1 MCFVINSYMKN
12 SQEYTAQDPLVNA
25 AYNLLKSVKE
35 GAHEP
40 LNLPNEKELAMV
52 ITQLNFICHASAEI
66 RDILTNGGSYPEWF
80 QNKMSGL
87 HSTMQDLHSYILG
100 KESGE
105 LKEMTKAKLDKTNK
119 ISSDEYSKL
128 RNKPYFNADEWK
140 FSDKDML
147 YHRIVEEV
155 QTEQVKTIK
164 VGEDAVGTDA
174 KLHYAVVSD
183 RKVQAI
189 GEKEEML
196 DYCKEN
202 GGRVWKTAKQVGDLV
217 EETESNE

>member
-1 MCFVINSYMKN
+1 MKN
-12 SQEYTAQDPLVNA
+12 SQAYTKKDPLVLA
-25 AYNLLKSVKE
+25 AYEVLKPQESATEEEESIPATWAE

-40 LNLPNEKELAMV
+40 LNLPNEKELAMAL
-52 ITQLNFICHASAEI
+52 TQLNFICHASTEI
-66 RDILTNGGSYPEWF
+66 RNILINGGSYPEWF
-80 QNKMSGL
+80 QNKLSGL
-87 HSTMQDLHSYILG
+87 HATMQDLHSYILG
-100 KESGE
+100 KESGN
-105 LKEMTKAKLDKTNK
+105 LK
-119 ISSDEYSKL
+119 
-128 RNKPYFNADEWK
+128 
-140 FSDKDML
+140 
-147 YHRIVEEV
+147 EV

-183 RKVQAI
+183 RKVQAV

-217 EETESNE
+217 EEKS

>member
-1 MCFVINSYMKN
+1 MKN
-12 SQEYTAQDPLVNA
+12 SREYTPKDPLVTA
-25 AYNLLKSVKE
+25 AYDLLKSVKE

-40 LNLPNEKELAMV
+40 VNLPNEKELAMV
-52 ITQLNFICHASAEI
+52 ITQLNFVCHASAEI
-66 RDILTNGGSYPEWF
+66 RDILTTGGSYPEWF
-80 QNKMSGL
+80 QNKLSGL

-100 KESGE
+100 KEAGA

-128 RNKPYFNADEWK
+128 RKKPYFNAADWK

-164 VGEDAVGTDA
+164 VGEDAIGTDA
-174 KLHYAVVSD
+174 
-183 RKVQAI
+183 
-189 GEKEEML
+189 
-196 DYCKEN
+196 
-202 GGRVWKTAKQVGDLV
+202 
-217 EETESNE
+217 

>member
-1 MCFVINSYMKN
+1 MKN
-12 SQEYTAQDPLVNA
+12 SQEYSPQDPLVTA
-25 AYNLLKSVKE
+25 AYDLLKSVKE

-52 ITQLNFICHASAEI
+52 ITQLNFVCHASAEI

-80 QNKMSGL
+80 QNKLSGL

-100 KESGE
+100 KESGN
-105 LKEMTKAKLDKTNK
+105 LK
-119 ISSDEYSKL
+119 
-128 RNKPYFNADEWK
+128 
-140 FSDKDML
+140 
-147 YHRIVEEV
+147 EV

-174 KLHYAVVSD
+174 ELHYAVVSN
-183 RKVQAI
+183 RKVQAV

-202 GGRVWKTAKQVGDLV
+202 GGRVWKTATLQVGDLV
-217 EETESNE
+217 EELDLNSKE

>member
-1 MCFVINSYMKN
+1 
-12 SQEYTAQDPLVNA
+12 
-25 AYNLLKSVKE
+25 
-35 GAHEP
+35 
-40 LNLPNEKELAMV
+40 MV
-52 ITQLNFICHASAEI
+52 ITQLNFVCHASAEI

-80 QNKMSGL
+80 QNKLSGL

-100 KESGE
+100 KEAGA

-128 RNKPYFNADEWK
+128 RKKPYFNAADWK

-174 KLHYAVVSD
+174 ELHYAVVSD
-183 RKVQAI
+183 RKVQAV

-202 GGRVWKTAKQVGDLV
+202 GGRVWKTATLQVGDLV
-217 EETESNE
+217 EEAKGNE

>member
-1 MCFVINSYMKN
+1 MKN
-12 SQEYTAQDPLVNA
+12 SQEYSPQDPLVSA
-25 AYNLLKSVKE
+25 AADLLKSVKE

-52 ITQLNFICHASAEI
+52 ITQLNFVCHASAEI

-80 QNKMSGL
+80 QNKLSGL

-100 KESGE
+100 KEAGA
-105 LKEMTKAKLDKTNK
+105 LKEM
-119 ISSDEYSKL
+119 
-128 RNKPYFNADEWK
+128 
-140 FSDKDML
+140 
-147 YHRIVEEV
+147 
-155 QTEQVKTIK
+155 QTEAVKTIK

-174 KLHYAVVSD
+174 ELHYAVVSN
-183 RKVQAI
+183 RKVQAV

-202 GGRVWKTAKQVGDLV
+202 GGRVWKTATLAVGDLV
-217 EETESNE
+217 EEAN

>member
-1 MCFVINSYMKN
+1 MKN
-12 SQEYTAQDPLVNA
+12 SQEYTPQDPLVAA
-25 AYNLLKSVKE
+25 AYDLLKSVKE

-52 ITQLNFICHASAEI
+52 ITQLNFVCHASAEI
-66 RDILTNGGSYPEWF
+66 RDILNNGGSYPEWF
-80 QNKMSGL
+80 QNKLSGL

-100 KESGE
+100 KESGN
-105 LKEMTKAKLDKTNK
+105 LK
-119 ISSDEYSKL
+119 
-128 RNKPYFNADEWK
+128 
-140 FSDKDML
+140 
-147 YHRIVEEV
+147 EV

-174 KLHYAVVSD
+174 ELHYAVVSN
-183 RKVQAI
+183 RKVQAV

-202 GGRVWKTAKQVGDLV
+202 GGRVWKTATLQVGDLV
-217 EETESNE
+217 EEAKGNE